1 MKSRRK
7 AKLSSEAEE
16 ADVNLSDKAVNVNH
30 QASHHT
36 RFNFICRNL
45 PLLLVIGCFLS
56 SIVFQ
61 LSDATGVSDTIE
73 GEGYGYGAEN
83 VYAATS
89 MSRSAPMPME
99 MAADVEMISTGAPPP
114 PKAAILKSGMNRGGG
129 GGGGQAGET
138 LGSEFLNN
146 FNSNIEDGQT
156 PTPDKMLIKTG
167 SLGISVPYHPTQS
180 EFIFVPVHNSHAT
193 HEDVVN
199 VIKSKLSE
207 LKGAYIESE
216 RGNSFNH
223 YIDQRGMGRR
233 GRSHNV
239 DNNNVKIQQLSMT
252 LRIPASDYDAFVSD
266 LKSSKVFGG
275 GVEVTDSS
283 FSVQDVTGSY
293 VDAVARINVLASSEQ
308 ALIKLMDQAETTQDV
323 LNVEKQ
329 LRTVINQKESN
340 IQQKNYYEKSSALST
355 LVLQVNE
362 RPPVV
367 KEDEG
372 GEEVVGWSMVIT
384 FNKALKSVSRGAV
397 IVADAGIFTAV
408 WSVPVFLAYF
418 TIRKAFGYLKSK
430 KPAEQFGL

>member
-16 ADVNLSDKAVNVNH
+16 ADVNSSDKAVNVYVNH

-45 PLLLVIGCFLS
+45 PLLLVFGLFLS

-73 GEGYGYGAEN
+73 GEGYGYGAGN

-99 MAADVEMISTGAPPP
+99 MAADVEMISSGAPPP
-114 PKAAILKSGMNRGGG
+114 PKAAMLKSGMNRGGGG

-180 EFIFVPVHNSHAT
+180 ELNFVPVHKSHAT

-199 VIKSKLSE
+199 LIKSKLSE
-207 LKGAYIESE
+207 LKG
-216 RGNSFNH
+216 G
-223 YIDQRGMGRR
+223 
-233 GRSHNV
+233 
-239 DNNNVKIQQLSMT
+239 
-252 LRIPASDYDAFVSD
+252 
-266 LKSSKVFGG
+266 
-275 GVEVTDSS
+275 
-283 FSVQDVTGSY
+283 
-293 VDAVARINVLASSEQ
+293 
-308 ALIKLMDQAETTQDV
+308 
-323 LNVEKQ
+323 
-329 LRTVINQKESN
+329 
-340 IQQKNYYEKSSALST
+340 
-355 LVLQVNE
+355 
-362 RPPVV
+362 
-367 KEDEG
+367 
-372 GEEVVGWSMVIT
+372 
-384 FNKALKSVSRGAV
+384 
-397 IVADAGIFTAV
+397 
-408 WSVPVFLAYF
+408 
-418 TIRKAFGYLKSK
+418 K
-430 KPAEQFGL
+430 KHKRCFR

>member
-1 MKSRRK
+1 
-7 AKLSSEAEE
+7 
-16 ADVNLSDKAVNVNH
+16 
-30 QASHHT
+30 
-36 RFNFICRNL
+36 
-45 PLLLVIGCFLS
+45 
-56 SIVFQ
+56 
-61 LSDATGVSDTIE
+61 
-73 GEGYGYGAEN
+73 
-83 VYAATS
+83 
-89 MSRSAPMPME
+89 
-99 MAADVEMISTGAPPP
+99 
-114 PKAAILKSGMNRGGG
+114 
-129 GGGGQAGET
+129 
-138 LGSEFLNN
+138 
-146 FNSNIEDGQT
+146 
-156 PTPDKMLIKTG
+156 
-167 SLGISVPYHPTQS
+167 
-180 EFIFVPVHNSHAT
+180 
-193 HEDVVN
+193 
-199 VIKSKLSE
+199 
-207 LKGAYIESE
+207 
-216 RGNSFNH
+216 
-223 YIDQRGMGRR
+223 MGRR
-233 GRSHNV
+233 GRGHNV

-283 FSVQDVTGSY
+283 FSVQDITGSY

-372 GEEVVGWSMVIT
+372 GGKVVGWSMVIT